1 MSTPEPSTRL
11 RPASKIEKRFTVRHA
26 LDWYRALIIAGLY
39 TVPKDVAFDTHS
51 ISSYIPAVKSCIKT
65 HSFLSANIEGLHGES
80 PVFTR
85 PARLDLQN
93 HIQIIDPESDTYK
106 SEGDELELFRK
117 VVLEAHDQPW
127 IDSERIPPWKIVVL
141 PLPDH
146 ADSTQKRVYIIYA
159 YSHTHGDAKSALAF
173 HRTFLQGLQT
183 QTADE
188 SDQSLI
194 YEPPSSPLPLPLDE
208 ACKLKVSWSFLLA
221 PVLAQYM
228 PSIICR
234 LLKIQAAANQLSNDR
249 AYTGEITR
257 YDKDNFR
264 TASQILIVKHDL
276 LAKVLAV
283 CRSQQS
289 KLTGV
294 LNRLIVHALSEILPP
309 ETANEFLGQIVVDLR
324 PNIPAYADGMTMGN
338 FVSGAYETASRIT
351 PNSDSGKYD
360 VTFWDAVRGTT
371 TRLAAVAGTLDDQP
385 IGLLKYLSNFRSWF
399 LGQLGKKRD
408 SSYEISNIG
417 VFDPTVSN
425 TNTAESTTS
434 HPWAIERTFFS
445 QPANVLGSPL
455 NFQVVTMKGGDMV
468 VTLNWQVG
476 VTGVPDED
484 GFAKAV
490 LRYIDNGLEKIASG
504 AQ

>member
-1 MSTPEPSTRL
+1 M
-11 RPASKIEKRFTVRHA
+11 
-26 LDWYRALIIAGLY
+26 
-39 TVPKDVAFDTHS
+39 
-51 ISSYIPAVKSCIKT
+51 
-65 HSFLSANIEGLHGES
+65 
-80 PVFTR
+80 FTR
-85 PARLDLQN
+85 PAKLDLSN
-93 HIQIIDPESDTYK
+93 HIQIIDPESSVYRSTN
-106 SEGDELELFRK
+106 DELEFFRK
-117 VVLEAHDQPW
+117 VVLETHDQPW
-127 IDSERIPPWKIVVL
+127 SDAERIPPWKIVVL
-141 PLPDH
+141 PLPDQK
-146 ADSTQKRVYIIYA
+146 DSTQKRVYIIYA

-183 QTADE
+183 QDAD
-188 SDQSLI
+188 DNDKSLV

-228 PSIICR
+228 PSIVCR
-234 LLKIQAAANQLSNDR
+234 LLRIQAAANQLSIDQ
-249 AYTGEITR
+249 AYTGEITS

-276 LAKVLAV
+276 LSKALEV
-283 CRSQQS
+283 CRSHQS
-289 KLTGV
+289 KLTGL
-294 LNRLIVHALSEILPP
+294 LNRLIVHALSDLLSP

-338 FVSGAYETASRIT
+338 FVSGAYETSSRIT
-351 PNSDSGKYD
+351 PNSNSEKYD
-360 VTFWDAVRGTT
+360 ETFWDAVRGTT
-371 TRLAAVAGTLDDQP
+371 SRLAAVARTLDDQP

-417 VFDPTVSN
+417 IFDPTLPEN
-425 TNTAESTTS
+425 TNNTATTAS
-434 HPWAIERTFFS
+434 QPWAIERTFFS

-490 LRYIDNGLEKIASG
+490 LRDIDNGLSEIASG

>member
-1 MSTPEPSTRL
+1 M
-11 RPASKIEKRFTVRHA
+11 RHA
-26 LDWYRALIIAGLY
+26 LGWYRALIISGLY
-39 TVPKDVAFDTHS
+39 TVPKDSAFDTHG
-51 ISSYIPAVKSCIKT
+51 IASYVPALKWCIKS
-65 HSFLSANIEGLHGES
+65 HSFLSATIEGLNGES

-85 PARLDLQN
+85 PAKLDLSN
-93 HIQIIDPESDTYK
+93 HIQIIDPDSDLYK
-106 SEGDELELFRK
+106 STNDELELFRK
-117 VVLEAHDQPW
+117 VVLETHDQAWP
-127 IDSERIPPWKIVVL
+127 DAERIPPWKIVVL
-141 PLPDH
+141 PLPDQ
-146 ADSTQKRVYIIYA
+146 ANSTQKRVYIIYA

-194 YEPPSSPLPLPLDE
+194 FEPSSSPLPLPLDE
-208 ACKLKVSWSFLLA
+208 ACKLKISWSFLLA

-234 LLKIQAAANQLSNDR
+234 LFRIQAAANQLSIDR

-264 TASQILIVKHDL
+264 TVSQILIVKHDL
-276 LAKVLAV
+276 LSKVLGV
-283 CRSQQS
+283 CRSQHS
-289 KLTGV
+289 KLTGL
-294 LNRLIVHALSEILPP
+294 LNRLIVHALSDLLPL
-309 ETANEFLGQIVVDLR
+309 ETAKEFLGQIVVDLR
-324 PNIPAYADGMTMGN
+324 PHIPAYADGMTMGN
-338 FVSGAYETASRIT
+338 FVSGAYETASRIMPD
-351 PNSDSGKYD
+351 PNSEKYD
-360 VTFWDAVRGTT
+360 EAFWDAVRGTT
-371 TRLAAVAGTLDDQP
+371 TRLAVVAGRLDDQP

-417 VFDPTVSN
+417 VFDPTLPKN
-425 TNTAESTTS
+425 TNDLATTS
-434 HPWAIERTFFS
+434 QQSWAIERTFFS

-484 GFAKAV
+484 GFAKAI
-490 LRYIDNGLEKIASG
+490 LTYLDNGLSEIASG